1 MCISSDDFY
10 DKVHPYERIIS
21 HQIYDDFLVYHL
33 KGILLKTLSM
43 GSRIVS
49 TIIKSRI
56 VSIIANWIDRND
68 SNIFSFNNKYK
79 FNLIYKKSRDGSD
92 CMTFHNK
99 CNGIGPFVVLIK
111 VQSKMIYG
119 GYNPIGYNGR
129 HQWLSSSES
138 FIFSFE
144 NDQDILNMKI
154 GRVINVNI
162 AIYENFNCFFLNFG
176 GHFIFTNQVKI
187 FVLLIMEVMRIYL
200 ILI

>member
-21 HQIYDDFLVYHL
+21 HQIYDVFLIYHL
-33 KGILLKTLSM
+33 KGILPKTLSM
-43 GSRIVS
+43 GPRIVS
-49 TIIKSRI
+49 TIIKPRI

-79 FNLIYKKSRDGSD
+79 FFNLIYKKSRDGSD

-119 GYNPIGYNGR
+119 GYNPIGYNGSN
-129 HQWLSSSES
+129 QWLISSES
-138 FIFSFE
+138 FILSFK
-144 NDQDILNMKI
+144 NDQDVYMKI
-154 GRVINVNI
+154 GRVINESY
-162 AIYENFNCFFLNFG
+162 AIYDNNYCFFNFG
-176 GHFIFTNQVKI
+176 GHLYTNG
-187 FVLLIMEVMRIYL
+187 
-200 ILI
+200 